1 MRFGLSTKLMGY
13 VMAGVLITSAV
24 IGIVRVQNERGP
36 LSELID
42 RSGQSVATATASGA
56 ASLVAGYDY
65 GNLEI
70 LARNVARQPDVI
82 RVSIRN
88 LGGRVM
94 SQAAG
99 TEVGTYKRYEAP
111 IVFDNQNIGS
121 VSVDIST
128 HTLESA
134 LDALYWRVLVE
145 QVVFGLILGLIVYIF
160 TASGIVSP
168 ILRLTRAME
177 ETVAHDDSFV
187 ARDLP
192 VKSRDEIGR
201 LVSVFNKMNTSLVNY
216 HGQLQGRIDFANREL
231 QEKNIQLAGRT
242 RELEHALDML
252 SAMATTDWLTELPNR
267 RKFDETLA
275 RMFHQSERFLED
287 ITLVLFDVD
296 FFKQI
301 NDSHGHGAG
310 DQVLR
315 DIGTLLRLH
324 VRKSDLPARLGG
336 DEFGVI
342 LYHTKVEQACAFV
355 EALMKHLQDY
365 VFEYDGFRLDVGFS
379 IGIAQYDASMKAPR
393 ELYYAADQALYHA
406 KRGGRGR
413 YSVYTETQTLEERQ
427 AS

>member
-1 MRFGLSTKLMGY
+1 MRVGLSVKLMGY
-13 VMAGVLITSAV
+13 VLAGVLITSAV

-70 LARNVARQPDVI
+70 LARNVARQPGVI

-88 LGGRVM
+88 LGDRVM

-99 TEVGTYKRYEAP
+99 NEVGTYKRHEAP
-111 IVFDNQNIGS
+111 VVFEGQRIGT

-128 HTLESA
+128 NTLENA
-134 LDALYWRVLVE
+134 LNALYWRVFIE
-145 QVVFGLILGLIVYIF
+145 QIVFGLILGVIVYVF
-160 TASGIVSP
+160 TASGIVAP

-177 ETVAHDDSFV
+177 ETVAHDDTFV

-216 HGQLQGRIDFANREL
+216 HNQLQGRIDFANQEL

-267 RKFDETLA
+267 RKFDETLS

-315 DIGTLLRLH
+315 DIGTLLRLN

-342 LYHTKVEQACAFV
+342 LYHTHVEQAKQFV
-355 EALMKHLQDY
+355 EMLLKSLKEY

-379 IGIAQYDASMKAPR
+379 VGIAQYEVTMKAPR
-393 ELYYAADQALYHA
+393 ELYHAADRALYQSKRA
-406 KRGGRGR
+406 GRGG
-413 YSVYTETQTLEERQ
+413 YSVYDPTPQIEEKT
-427 AS
+427 A

>member
-1 MRFGLSTKLMGY
+1 MRVGLSVKLMGY
-13 VMAGVLITSAV
+13 VLAGVLITSAV

-70 LARNVARQPDVI
+70 LARNVARQPGVI

-88 LGGRVM
+88 LGDRVM

-99 TEVGTYKRYEAP
+99 SEVGTYKRHEAP
-111 IVFDNQNIGS
+111 VVFDGQRIGT

-128 HTLESA
+128 NTLENA
-134 LDALYWRVLVE
+134 LNALYWRVFVE
-145 QVVFGLILGLIVYIF
+145 QIVFGLILGVIVYVF
-160 TASGIVSP
+160 TASGIVAP

-177 ETVAHDDSFV
+177 ETVAHDDTFV

-201 LVSVFNKMNTSLVNY
+201 LVSVFNKMNTSLVSY
-216 HGQLQGRIDFANREL
+216 HNQLQGRIDFANQEL

-267 RKFDETLA
+267 RKFDETLS

-315 DIGTLLRLH
+315 DIGTLLRLN

-342 LYHTKVEQACAFV
+342 LYHTNVEQARQFV
-355 EALMKHLQDY
+355 EMLLKSLKEY

-379 IGIAQYDASMKAPR
+379 VGIAQYEVTMKAPR
-393 ELYYAADQALYHA
+393 ELYHAADRALYQA
-406 KRGGRGR
+406 KRAGRGG
-413 YSVYTETQTLEERQ
+413 YSVYDPTPQIKEKT
-427 AS
+427 A